1 MLIILGLLNR
11 TRMRTLLGILTIM
24 LLCGCQQ
31 QGKTTLYLIGD
42 STVADY
48 TGDYDPGKDYMKD
61 RYPMTG
67 WGQYFQDFFVKDSLG
82 AVSTLFRTDS
92 VLVDNRARG
101 GRSTRT
107 FFQEGR
113 WRAVYESLRPGDV
126 VLMQFGHND
135 AWGKKPE
142 RHVNVEGYQEFLR
155 LFIHQ
160 ALEKGA
166 IPIVVTPVARNAGWN
181 QGKMENI
188 HGAYPQAA
196 IDVARELEV
205 DFIDLN
211 QLSMD
216 LFSSKGKEYVS
227 RDYFMNLPAGTYP
240 AYPEGL
246 EDNTHFQPEGARE
259 VAQLVFDALKG
270 IK

>member
-1 MLIILGLLNR
+1 MIFTIL
-11 TRMRTLLGILTIM
+11 
-24 LLCGCQQ
+24 LLCGCQK
-31 QGKTTLYLIGD
+31 QGEVTLYLIGD

-67 WGQYFQDFFVKDSLG
+67 WGQYFQDFFVQDSLG
-82 AVSTLFRTDS
+82 AVRTLFPTDS
-92 VLVDNRARG
+92 VVVDNRARG

-135 AWGKKPE
+135 ASDNKPE
-142 RHVNVEGYQEFLR
+142 RYVNVEGYKEFLR
-155 LFIHQ
+155 LFVYQ
-160 ALEKGA
+160 TQEKGA
-166 IPIVVTPVARNAGWN
+166 IPIVVTPVARNSGWN
-181 QGKMENI
+181 EGKMENI

-196 IDVARELEV
+196 MDVAREFNV

-216 LFSSKGKEYVS
+216 LFSFKGREYVS
-227 RDYFMNLPAGTYP
+227 RDYFMNLPAGAYP

-259 VAQLVFDALKG
+259 VAQLVFNSLKD

>member
-1 MLIILGLLNR
+1 MIFTIL
-11 TRMRTLLGILTIM
+11 

-31 QGKTTLYLIGD
+31 QDAVTLYLIGD

-67 WGQYFQDFFVKDSLG
+67 WGQYFQDFFVKDSME
-82 AVSTLFRTDS
+82 AVSALFPTDS
-92 VLVDNRARG
+92 VVVDNRARG

-113 WRAVYESLRPGDV
+113 WRAVYDSLRPGDV

-135 AWGKKPE
+135 AWGKKPK

-155 LFIHQ
+155 LFIYQ
-160 ALEKGA
+160 SLEKGA
-166 IPIVVTPVARNAGWN
+166 IPIVITPVARNSGWN

-188 HGAYPQAA
+188 HGEYPQAA
-196 IDVARELEV
+196 IDVAREMSV
-205 DFIDLN
+205 DYIDLN

-216 LFSSKGKEYVS
+216 LFSSKGREYVS
-227 RDYFMNLPAGTYP
+227 REYFMNLPAGAYT

-259 VAQLVFDALKG
+259 VAQLVFNSLKG